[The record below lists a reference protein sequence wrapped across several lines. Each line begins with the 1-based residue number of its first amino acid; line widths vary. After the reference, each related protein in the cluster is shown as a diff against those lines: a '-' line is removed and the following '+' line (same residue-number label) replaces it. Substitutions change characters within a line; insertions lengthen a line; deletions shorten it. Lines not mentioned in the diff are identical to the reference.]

1 MSLTTEIIL
10 SLTEALETSINLV
23 LKQDPATLQKF
34 GAMQG
39 KVIAF
44 ELSELDITLYL
55 FPHTEGVQ
63 VQYLYQGIV
72 DTTLQGSP
80 LAFINMSL
88 GDSTES
94 FFSGEIRFKGDIE
107 LGQQFK
113 RLLDQ
118 LNLDW
123 EEWLSGYT
131 GDLVAFKTGEL
142 IRNLSAWGKDSLKI
156 LQLDAQEYFQDE
168 GQLSPHPVELDDFT
182 NKVSQLRDHTARL
195 EAQVLRLQ
203 KQLNKDSKSLPTN

>member
-10 SLTEALETSINLV
+10 TLTEALETSINLV
-23 LKQDPATLQKF
+23 LKKDPDTLKKF
-34 GAMQG
+34 SALQG

-44 ELSELDITLYL
+44 ELTKLNFTVYL

-63 VQYLYQGIV
+63 VQYLYEGHA

-94 FFSGEIRFKGDIE
+94 FFSGEVQIKGDIE
-107 LGQQFK
+107 LGQHFK
-113 RLLDQ
+113 RILDQ

-123 EEWLSGYT
+123 EEWLSEYS
-131 GDLVAFKTGEL
+131 GDLIAFKTGSL
-142 IRNLSAWGKDSLKI
+142 MRNLNSWGKDTLKI
-156 LQLDAQEYFQDE
+156 LKLDTSEYIKDE
-168 GQLSPHPVELDDFT
+168 GQLSPHPNEIEDFA
-182 NKVSQLRDHTARL
+182 KSISQLRDHTARL
-195 EAQVLRLQ
+195 AARILRLQ
-203 KQLNKDSKSLPTN
+203 KQLKEPV

>member
-23 LKQDPATLQKF
+23 LKKDPETLKKF
-34 GAMQG
+34 SALHG

-44 ELSELDITLYL
+44 DFTDLNFTLYL

-63 VQYLYQGIV
+63 VQYLYEGQA

-94 FFSGEIRFKGDIE
+94 FFSGGVRIKGDIE
-107 LGQQFK
+107 LGQHFK
-113 RLLDQ
+113 RILDH
-118 LNLDW
+118 LDLDW
-123 EEWLSGYT
+123 EEWLSEYS
-131 GDLVAFKTGEL
+131 GDLIAFKVGSL
-142 IRNLSAWGKDSLKI
+142 IGSFNSWGKETLNILK
-156 LQLDAQEYFQDE
+156 LDASEYVKDE
-168 GQLSPHPVELDDFT
+168 GQLSPHPGEIEDFA
-182 NKVSQLRDHTARL
+182 NNISHLRDQTARL
-195 EAQVLRLQ
+195 EARILRLQ
-203 KQLNKDSKSLPTN
+203 KQLTTTA